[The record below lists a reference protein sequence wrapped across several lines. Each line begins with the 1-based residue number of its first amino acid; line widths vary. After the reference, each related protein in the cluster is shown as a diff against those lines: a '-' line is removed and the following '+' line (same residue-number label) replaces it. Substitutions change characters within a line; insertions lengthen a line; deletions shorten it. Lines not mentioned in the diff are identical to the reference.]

1 MKHPASNDPHEVRLD
16 LPAAHSAERMARAVL
31 REFAKKQRFPAQ
43 EVSTL
48 EFVASEL
55 LSNAVDHGGGGRAM
69 DESELAGDVRMHL
82 VLVVRKGG
90 WTMTVVDSGG
100 GDPRS
105 VRARIAAAAEP
116 DLEDERG
123 RGFFL
128 MKQMLDGLHVERTAD
143 GRGLE
148 FTAIHSF
155 AARK

>member
-1 MKHPASNDPHEVRLD
+1 MRPSASNDRNELRLE

-31 REFAKKQRFPAQ
+31 REFAKKKRVPAK
-43 EVSTL
+43 EITTL

-69 DESELAGDVRMHL
+69 EEAELVGDVRVVL
-82 VLVVRKGG
+82 VLALRPGG
-90 WTMTVVDSGG
+90 WSLRVSDSGG
-100 GDPRS
+100 GDPRA
-105 VRARIAAAAEP
+105 VRARLAAAEAP

-128 MKQMLDGLHVERTAD
+128 MKQMLDGLHVECTPD

-148 FTAIHSF
+148 FLAIRTF
-155 AARK
+155 EKAR